1 MPMPAFLSSVL
12 DWLRLG
18 YPDGIPETDYFPLL
32 ALLSNRL
39 AKEEITQ
46 ITEELIKSGELVS
59 NTDIG
64 VTITR
69 LTNELPL
76 PEDVNRVRARLAAGG
91 WPLADPHH
99 VDEGEGPD
107 SPDPSD

>member
-39 AKEEITQ
+39 SKEEVTA
-46 ITEELIKSGELVS
+46 ITEELINTGELVS

-64 VTITR
+64 VVITR

-99 VDEGEGPD
+99 VDEG
-107 SPDPSD
+107 PDPSDPPD